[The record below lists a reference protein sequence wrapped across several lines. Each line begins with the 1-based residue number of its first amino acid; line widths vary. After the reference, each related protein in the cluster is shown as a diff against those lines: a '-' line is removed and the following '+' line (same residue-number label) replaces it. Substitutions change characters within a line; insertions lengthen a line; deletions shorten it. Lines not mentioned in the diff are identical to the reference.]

1 MCTTVGDAW
10 ITLERGGKFPPILWA
25 QTEKNHR
32 YLISFKGG
40 LTLFNDILC
49 IFVPAKQLTDYS
61 QMAYPFYY

>member
-40 LTLFNDILC
+40 ADTF
-49 IFVPAKQLTDYS
+49 
-61 QMAYPFYY
+61 